1 MFSFDILRRRDET
14 HGEVSEHDQQINSPV
29 FYLYRR
35 LLLAHCETSSFML
48 GAATEV
54 LFAVAAF
61 SSSFSGPPVLVRT

>member
-14 HGEVSEHDQQINSPV
+14 NGEVCEYHQRINSPV

-54 LFAVAAF
+54 VFAF
-61 SSSFSGPPVLVRT
+61 FIFIFRTSGSGSDW